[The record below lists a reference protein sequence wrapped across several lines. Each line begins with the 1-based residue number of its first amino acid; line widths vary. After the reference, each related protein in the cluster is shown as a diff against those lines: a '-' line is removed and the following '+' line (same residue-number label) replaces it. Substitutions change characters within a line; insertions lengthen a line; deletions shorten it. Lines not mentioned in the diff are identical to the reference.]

1 MGEIAFEYLLAGL
14 EITRGTAA
22 TAPTHYLPLAGT
34 LTPKKE
40 RYRPAENRGMLAEY
54 FRSVDVRRW
63 SELEAKG
70 GADVYTLPVLLNT
83 LAKGGVSAPTTP
95 GGATTARLWEFA
107 PTMDADD
114 LQSMTLWFG
123 DPNVQV
129 FRSAFCM
136 VDELTLT
143 GEASGTDGVTMSIK
157 GQGRFPT
164 KNNPGSVPSVLQ
176 APLLAPGAMQVWIDS
191 TTIGTTEVVGRVAAA
206 EITIPLG
213 GTRKWLAAGPSA
225 GLDFQALGRSK
236 RHAELKLTLE
246 LPDLVQYDQWEAA
259 TSLKTRVRF
268 NGPLIETAFYHFV
281 EFDIYGPFDSLDLG
295 ENEGSR
301 TIELTILSEYDATA
315 GHDWAVRVQNDR
327 NAL

>member
-1 MGEIAFEYLLAGL
+1 MAEIAFEYLLAAL
-14 EITRGTAA
+14 ESTKGTPA
-22 TAPTHYLPLAGT
+22 TTPTHYLPLAGT
-34 LTPKKE
+34 LVPKKA
-40 RYRPAENRGMLAEY
+40 RYRPAESRGLLAEY

-63 SELEAKG
+63 SEFEAEG
-70 GADVYTLPVLLNT
+70 GADVYIMPVLLNT
-83 LAKGGVSAPTTP
+83 IVKGGVNTPSTP

-114 LQSMTLWFG
+114 LQAATLWFG

-136 VDELTLT
+136 IDELTIA

-164 KNNPGSVPSVLQ
+164 KDAPGTVPSALQ
-176 APLLAPGAMQVWIDS
+176 APLLVPGAMQVWID
-191 TTIGTTEVVGRVAAA
+191 TETIGTTAITGRVASA
-206 EITIPLG
+206 ELTVPLG

-225 GLDFQALGRSK
+225 GLDFQVLGRQK
-236 RHAELKLTLE
+236 RHAELKLVLE
-246 LPDLVQYDQWEAA
+246 LPDTTQYDQWVDA

-268 NGPLIETAFYHFV
+268 NGPLIEAGFYHYV
-281 EFDIYGPFDSLDLG
+281 EADIYGPFDSLDLG

-301 TIELTILSEYDATA
+301 TIELIVLSEYDTTA
-315 GHDWAVRVQNDR
+315 GCDWCVRVQNDR
-327 NAL
+327 TTL